1 VEVEFSELRFYG
13 VLRSSLPASN
23 SKQRQKYGH
32 LAYSHITTF
41 YNNLADAFYTPAS
54 LSYLTDPNQQY
65 RVDIM
70 KPGAPVKSVAPLDI
84 LDTVFSTKVGDPL
97 AMSPY
102 TTMTAD
108 LSPFAGKTVR
118 LRFALVDNVAGFYG
132 GVDNVKVTSTDTTR
146 PTVIGLQPAATA
158 TDVSRGTNVV
168 ATFSEQMQKSTLNK
182 ANFKLYKVT
191 ATGPIQITNVTVTP
205 NLAGTKAT
213 LNPYGSS
220 TTLLAKNT
228 RYKAVVT
235 TGVKDLA
242 ANALAANKVW
252 YFRTVS

>member
-1 VEVEFSELRFYG
+1 
-13 VLRSSLPASN
+13 
-23 SKQRQKYGH
+23 
-32 LAYSHITTF
+32 
-41 YNNLADAFYTPAS
+41 

-70 KPGAPVKSVAPLDI
+70 KPGTPVKSVAPLDV
-84 LDTVFSTKVGDPL
+84 LDTVLSTKVGDPL
-97 AMSPY
+97 GMNP

-118 LRFALVDNVAGFYG
+118 LRFALVENVAGFYG
-132 GVDNVKVTSTDTTR
+132 GVDNVKVRSIDYTA

-168 ATFSEQMQKSTLNK
+168 ATFSEKMQKSTLNK

-191 ATGPIQITNVTVTP
+191 ATGPVQITNVTVTP
-205 NLAGTKAT
+205 NSTGTKAT

-220 TTLLAKNT
+220 ATLLAKNT
-228 RYKAVVT
+228 RYKAVLT

-242 ANALAANKVW
+242 ANALGANKVW
-252 YFRTVS
+252 YFRTGS